1 MKSKTG
7 DYKYFHWRLEID
19 FKKFP
24 PHSKEELKLQMLTL
38 GYHVDKKLKEKVEP
52 SDLQLNHAWNWLKKE
67 GYIKVG
73 QQEIKVEKEVP
84 KKKHME
90 EFYTVRTSGKRRDYV
105 AKEGRMIYSPKTNNL
120 KFYRKGQ
127 FIPKQKD

>member
-7 DYKYFHWRLEID
+7 DYKYFHLRLEID

-38 GYHVDKKLKEKVEP
+38 GYRVDKKLKEKVEP
-52 SDLQLNHAWNWLKKE
+52 SDKQLNYAYNYLLKE
-67 GYIKVG
+67 GFIKKG
-73 QQEIKVEKEVP
+73 QQEITP
-84 KKKHME
+84 KKEKKMSDY
-90 EFYTVRTSGKRRDYV
+90 YTIRTRGTHRDYV
-105 AKEGRMIYSPKTNNL
+105 ATEGRMIFSPKTNDL

-127 FIPKQKD
+127 FIPKQR